1 MDHGD
6 VAWMLTSSALVLI
19 MTPGLAFFYGGL
31 VKRKNIINTILS
43 SVILMGLGSVIWV
56 LIGFSLSFSGDVGG
70 IIGNLKWFGLNFD
83 TMKDMTLAYPNTL
96 AFAIFQ
102 MMFAIGVDL
111 FFCFRRKRAVFI
123 GSHAA
128 T

>member
-43 SVILMGLGSVIWV
+43 SVILMGLGSVLWV
-56 LIGFSLSFSGDVGG
+56 LIGFSLSFHGDIGG
-70 IIGNLKWFGLNFD
+70 IIGDLKWFELRSPRG
-83 TMKDMTLAYPNTL
+83 
-96 AFAIFQ
+96 
-102 MMFAIGVDL
+102 
-111 FFCFRRKRAVFI
+111 CR
-123 GSHAA
+123 
-128 T
+128 